1 MTIDPQPVAEDSRGF
16 RRFKGGE
23 EMLFRRVSP
32 SVITMTPRHYRRI
45 GLLVALAVFLGPAEA
60 QSQKGNAGQKNQDE
74 TIKLKTNLT
83 ALDVMV
89 KDNKGKYIT
98 DLKAEDFSILENGV
112 KQTVDFFDP
121 PLAGGERNQPGAAAP
136 AQPVK
141 SSGMPTNI
149 MSLILDGG
157 TTDLTNMKQVREGVT
172 KYIRERIAETDTVA
186 VFGVS
191 TDLRVLQP
199 FTQDKQKL
207 IAAVENA
214 WLLTASNKNLEQAHL
229 AEDIDRT
236 RSEVAGS
243 PDINLPASA
252 AAAAQGSAAAQAM
265 LASRALER
273 FVKLRSQLSAQQA
286 RPMLAALA
294 AICEAQRSIPGKK
307 TLVVFSQGFVAPSI
321 LDWQVQ
327 SVIDIANRANVA
339 IYIIDSA
346 GLRTGGPLSNAPV
359 PSAPLSGVAAT
370 MSTDSRMRASGGE
383 DVFDNARHE
392 GSNREYDILYRISG
406 DTGGEL
412 IKGTNDLGK
421 GLDRI
426 DLEIR
431 SRYTLAYYSTDQNFD
446 GGLRKIRVDVRR
458 SDAHVISRAGYY
470 ANSADDSVPLS
481 PDEKKLLANLAAIE
495 AHPGLPLFV
504 ELSPFRSRGGRYI
517 VPLSMEVPPD
527 AVKFD
532 KKGDKQHLQFD
543 FFGVIRES
551 SDRIIARLGSGF
563 DIALSA
569 DQYRAILSN
578 NIFYRQDAELD
589 PGTYSVEMIV
599 RDKLS
604 GKMAARRTTLV
615 LPEAT
620 AEFSASAVVLS
631 RHAVVQKT
639 QPGASPPI
647 DVLTEGQIQIRPLPS
662 REFRVTDNLIIFFD
676 LYDAA
681 LNPDTGKRLVR
692 VTVTLMKDNKNALR
706 PVDYVLTDAV
716 SQPVPRLA
724 FAKFMSLA
732 GLTAGK
738 YVAVIEALD
747 MVTHKSIKQEA
758 PFVITQ

>member
-1 MTIDPQPVAEDSRGF
+1 MTVF
-16 RRFKGGE
+16 RC
-23 EMLFRRVSP
+23 LLA
-32 SVITMTPRHYRRI
+32 
-45 GLLVALAVFLGPAEA
+45 GLLVALTVFLRPVEA
-60 QSQKGNAGQKNQDE
+60 QSQQSKDGKKSQDE
-74 TIKLKTNLT
+74 AIKLRTNLT

-89 KDNKGKYIT
+89 KDSKGRYIT
-98 DLKAEDFSILENGV
+98 DMKAEDFTIFENGV
-112 KQTVDFFDP
+112 RQTVDFFDP
-121 PLAGGERNQPGAAAP
+121 PLVDGKRVQPNVAP
-136 AQPVK
+136 EQSVK

-172 KYIRERIAETDTVA
+172 RYVRERIAETDTVA

-191 TDLRVLQP
+191 SDLRVLQP

-214 WLLTASNKNLEQAHL
+214 WLLTGSNKNLEQSHL

-243 PDINLPASA
+243 GDINLPASA
-252 AAAAQGSAAAQAM
+252 AAAAQGPAAAQAM
-265 LASRALER
+265 LAARALER
-273 FVKLRSQLSAQQA
+273 FIELRSQLSAQQA

-294 AICEAQRSIPGKK
+294 AICEAQRNIPGKK
-307 TLVVFSQGFVAPSI
+307 TLVVFSQGFVAPAI

-359 PSAPLSGVAAT
+359 PNAPLSGVAAT

-383 DVFDNARHE
+383 DVFDNVRHE
-392 GSNREYDILYRISG
+392 GLNREYDILYRISG

-426 DLEIR
+426 DQEIR

-446 GGLRKIRVDVRR
+446 GGLRKIRVDIRR
-458 SDAHVISRAGYY
+458 PEAHVVSRSGYY
-470 ANSADDSVPLS
+470 ANAADDVVLLS
-481 PDEKKLLANLAAIE
+481 PDDKKLLANLAAVE

-504 ELSPFRSRGGRYI
+504 ELSPFRSKGGRYI
-517 VPLSMEVPPD
+517 VPLSIEVPPN
-527 AVKFD
+527 ALTFD

-551 SDRIIARLGSGF
+551 SDRIIARLGGGV
-563 DIALSA
+563 DTALTA
-569 DQYRAILSN
+569 EQYRVFLSN
-578 NIFYRQDAELD
+578 NLFYRQDSELG
-589 PGTYSVEMIV
+589 PGTYSIELIV

-615 LPEAT
+615 LPEAN
-620 AEFSASAVVLS
+620 AEFSASPVVLS
-631 RHAVVQKT
+631 RHAVPTKT
-639 QPGASPPI
+639 LPGAI
-647 DVLTEGQIQIRPLPS
+647 GTGDVLTEGQIQIRPLPS

-681 LNPDTGKRLVR
+681 VNPDTGKALVR
-692 VTVTLMKDNKNALR
+692 VTVTLMKDNKQAVR
-706 PVDYVLTDAV
+706 PIDYVLTETMT
-716 SQPVPRLA
+716 QPVPRMP
-724 FAKFMSLA
+724 FAKFASLA

-747 MVTHKSIKQEA
+747 MVAHKTIKQEA
-758 PFVITQ
+758 QFVITQ